1 MIYLEIEM
9 RRNSDE
15 ANWLGNFKKNELW
28 LSLNDKQKE
37 AVALP
42 NKHVLTLAGAGTGKT
57 KMLISRI
64 AALISDGDIEAHE
77 ILAVTFTNKATDEMK
92 SRILKELH
100 ILSTGQKSDYSR
112 FNGKIQTY
120 RRGC

>member
-1 MIYLEIEM
+1 MLNIY
-9 RRNSDE
+9 RAS
-15 ANWLGNFKKNELW
+15 
-28 LSLNDKQKE
+28 
-37 AVALP
+37 
-42 NKHVLTLAGAGTGKT
+42 AGSGKT
-57 KMLISRI
+57 HRLTGDFIQLLFSRNN
-64 AALISDGDIEAHE
+64 EHTYRK